1 MVRRLGVIILS
12 AALLLVASMTLAD
25 AAQYRL
31 QVAGLACPFCAY
43 GIEKEL
49 QEIDGVRT
57 VETHIKDGAV
67 VVEMTEGATL
77 DRATA
82 RRAVEAAGFT
92 LGGFQ
97 KMDGKE

>member
-1 MVRRLGVIILS
+1 MARGLAVVILA
-12 AALLLVASMTLAD
+12 AALLLGAGAALAD
-25 AAQYRL
+25 EARYRL
-31 QVAGLACPFCAY
+31 RVAGLACPFCAY

-49 QEIDGVRT
+49 AAIDGVAA

-67 VVEMTEGATL
+67 VVEMAEGATL

-97 KMDGKE
+97 KMDGQE